1 MVGFTP
7 FLLHSYRAS
16 CNPLVVHE
24 MASNTI
30 CSNEKRLNFSIAQHR
45 VYHSI
50 ARLFLLRSCAKFKA
64 VCQWLSFAVNMG

>member
-1 MVGFTP
+1 MIGFTP
-7 FLLHSYRAS
+7 FLLHPYRAS
-16 CNPLVVHE
+16 CHPLVVRV

-30 CSNEKRLNFSIAQHR
+30 CSNEKRLNSPIAQRR
-45 VYHSI
+45 VHHSI